1 MTPYGNPEADL
12 AEQAYDYLAQ
22 IPGLNKFLP
31 RDVQV
36 HRSPDGQFYC
46 VNAEAEVKMQAQR
59 LFAAVVGGPAVI
71 YAGLQVSNPII
82 RTFIMGMGVA
92 CSLSHYM
99 QYQAV
104 KDAPVRGALPPNV
117 QQSLSSTPQGLP
129 PSEEPILVYVDKQP
143 ASSIAGYI

>member
-59 LFAAVVGGPAVI
+59 LFAAFVGGPAVI
-71 YAGLQVSNPII
+71 YAGLQVSNPLI
-82 RTFIMGMGVA
+82 RTFCHGNGCRMFSFTLHAI
-92 CSLSHYM
+92 
-99 QYQAV
+99 
-104 KDAPVRGALPPNV
+104 P
-117 QQSLSSTPQGLP
+117 SSERSARPRCAASQCTTIFIRS
-129 PSEEPILVYVDKQP
+129 PSRI
-143 ASSIAGYI
+143 ASFR